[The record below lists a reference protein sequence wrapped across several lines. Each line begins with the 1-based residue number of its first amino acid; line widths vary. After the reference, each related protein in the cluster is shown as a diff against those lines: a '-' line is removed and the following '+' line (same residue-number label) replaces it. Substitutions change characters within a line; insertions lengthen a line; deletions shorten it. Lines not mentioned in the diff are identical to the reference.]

1 MHDVINET
9 VYNFTDN
16 TWTRDTYASKWTVD
30 QWLSIGAIPQY
41 SFLDQQLV
49 IIEYI
54 DSSTTRYVYRNRSV
68 CVELERLTA
77 EHTAI
82 ILSAIDRDSL

>member
-1 MHDVINET
+1 MHDVIKET
-9 VYNFTDN
+9 VYNFTGN
-16 TWTRDTYASKWTVD
+16 KWSRATYASRWNVD
-30 QWLSIGAIPQY
+30 QWLLIGAIPQY

-49 IIEYI
+49 IIEDI
-54 DSSTTRYVYRNRSV
+54 DSSTTRYIYRNRSV

-82 ILSAIDRDSL
+82 MLSAIDQDSL